1 VTRSYERLFASRDA
15 RGGLIL
21 LLAGVV
27 LLPSLALSVLSF
39 RFITRLAAAERLN
52 LLHDADGRRWYL
64 EQQLGQALRLQAL
77 EAARLVGPRVLA
89 SGPPERIHD
98 QLSQFGVDAWF
109 DTLHLDVSS
118 VEATTGSVLADA
130 RELQVEREA
139 LASQGPEP
147 FLGASGIEA
156 LPLLNGR
163 GDPLGLLRF
172 RYTRAGLAAVIRKW
186 FDHEFAA
193 PWDDDSVEIFIDGTT
208 DGKATYN
215 SFTRQFLLR
224 FQDPDLWE
232 QHDRTYGVGHALAAA
247 AGGYTLELAVPWT
260 HLGVRPAPGQ
270 TIGFD
275 VGNDDKDHEG
285 GERDGQL
292 MWSGSVQNYENK
304 SGFGRVTLS
313 ATVEASPPTLDG
325 RPQTLAFPAPAGLR
339 VDGRLDEPA
348 WHLNAAATK
357 PTHGA
362 TDNRMRFGLLWDAS
376 YLYVGVRVE
385 DKRLVNNTTTRNS
398 VWTVTVVDPAGRVL
412 YESEPTP
419 DQRFDVEHL
428 LTNAG
433 SLKGGRI
440 LMRPRDRSVE
450 RDARRFKLG
459 ALALVGLIDVM
470 MVGGLLFV
478 HANVRRQVELARV
491 KSDFVANVSHEL
503 KTPLSLIHLF
513 AEMLESGL
521 CPTEEKRLQYYQII
535 NKESQ
540 RLTTLIDNMLDLA
553 RIEAGRKEYRIGPV
567 ALAPVLDEVIKVY
580 RSEIEQQ
587 GFVLEAHIDESVPA
601 VMADAAAIWQCI
613 MNLMSNAVKYSRENK
628 YIRIDFR
635 RINGHA
641 HVAIQ
646 DHGIGIASSEQ
657 DKIFDKFYRAGDSL
671 VHGTK
676 GSGLGL
682 SLVREIM
689 RAHQGRVEVESV
701 PGQGSTFTLVL
712 PLAEGVH
719 ESAADHRG

>member
-1 VTRSYERLFASRDA
+1 VTRSYEGLFASRDA

-52 LLHDADGRRWYL
+52 LLHEADGRRWYL

-77 EAARLVGPRVLA
+77 EAARLVGPKLLA
-89 SGPPERIHD
+89 SGQPERVRE
-98 QLSQFGVDAWF
+98 QLSQFGIDEWF
-109 DTLHLDVSS
+109 ETLHLDVSS
-118 VEATTGSVLADA
+118 SEATAGSVLADA

-139 LASQGPEP
+139 LASQGPEA
-147 FLGASGIEA
+147 FLGASGVEA

-172 RYTRAGLAAVIRKW
+172 RYSRAGQAAVVRKW
-186 FDHEFAA
+186 FEHEFSS
-193 PWDDDSVEIFIDGTT
+193 PWDDDSVEIFIDGKT
-208 DGKATYN
+208 DGKVAYN

-232 QHDRTYGVGHALAAA
+232 QHDRTYGVGHGLVVVP
-247 AGGYTLELAVPWT
+247 GGYTLELAVPWT

-275 VGNDDKDHEG
+275 VGNDDKDHDG
-285 GERDGQL
+285 GERGGQI
-292 MWSGSVQNYENK
+292 MWAGSVENYEDK
-304 SGFGRVTLS
+304 SGFGRVTLAANDGTS
-313 ATVEASPPTLDG
+313 PPASPAQ
-325 RPQTLAFPAPAGLR
+325 PQTVAFPAPPGMK
-339 VDGRLDEPA
+339 VDG
-348 WHLNAAATK
+348 HLNEAAWRLTAEATK
-357 PTHGA
+357 PTSGS
-362 TDNRMRFGLLWDAS
+362 TDNHMRFGLLWDAS

-385 DKRLVNNTTTRNS
+385 DKRLVNNNTTRNVGWAVS
-398 VWTVTVVDPAGRVL
+398 VIDSSGSAL
-412 YESEPTP
+412 YESEATP
-419 DQRFDVEHL
+419 DGRFDIEHVI
-428 LTNAG
+428 TTAG
-433 SLKGGRI
+433 ALKGGRI

-459 ALALVGLIDVM
+459 ALGLVGLIDVM

-478 HANVRRQVELARV
+478 HANVRRQVDLARA

-513 AEMLESGL
+513 AEMLESGHG
-521 CPTEEKRLQYYQII
+521 PTEEKRLQYYQII

-540 RLTTLIDNMLDLA
+540 RLSVLIDNMLDFA
-553 RIEAGRKEYRIGPV
+553 RIEAGRKEYRFGPT
-567 ALAPVLDEVIKVY
+567 ALAPILNEVIKVY
-580 RSEIEQQ
+580 RSEIQQQ
-587 GFVLEAHIDESVPA
+587 GFALEAHIDETVPD
-601 VMADAAAIWQCI
+601 VMADGGAIWQCV

-628 YIRIDFR
+628 YVRIDFR
-635 RINGHA
+635 RVDGQTQIA
-641 HVAIQ
+641 VE
-646 DHGIGIASSEQ
+646 DHGIGVAYSEQ
-657 DKIFDKFYRAGDSL
+657 ARIFDKFYRAGDSL
-671 VHGTK
+671 VHETK

-682 SLVREIM
+682 ALVREIM
-689 RAHQGRVEVESV
+689 RAHGGRVEVESA
-701 PGQGSTFTLVL
+701 PGKGSTFTLVL
-712 PLAEGVH
+712 PRAEEVH